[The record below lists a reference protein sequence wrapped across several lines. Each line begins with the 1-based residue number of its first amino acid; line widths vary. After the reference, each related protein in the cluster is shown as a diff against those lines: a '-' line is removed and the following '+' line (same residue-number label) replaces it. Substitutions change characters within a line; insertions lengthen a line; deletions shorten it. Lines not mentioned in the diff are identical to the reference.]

1 MIITTLLNIER
12 IEEWKD
18 PVCNTLSFTNC
29 WKSMTSI
36 ADWGRWPAVQGKK
49 QKEPNRE

>member
-1 MIITTLLNIER
+1 MIITTLLKIER
-12 IEEWKD
+12 MEEWKD